1 MNIII
6 GTGNFNPNY
15 LLESKKFL
23 TNRMKKSIIKKAID
37 EGVNIFDTGPDYGN
51 AEKILGNNNSKKVK
65 IITRFNK
72 FNKNKRITS
81 DIIIRNIEKSQKK
94 LKKKTLHAI
103 LIHDLSD
110 LIKFKKIYLKTIAII
125 KMRGMTS
132 KIGISL
138 YNPNDLFKFIN
149 FWTPD
154 FIQIPYNVFDRR
166 IEKGNFLNILKE
178 KKIELH
184 VRSIFFKGLLTDK
197 NLMIDKLKTKKKIFS
212 KWFDFCIKHN
222 IEPYK
227 ACYLFVK
234 QNKYVKKIIL
244 GADSSLQI
252 NQIINCKKQFIK
264 IPDFKVKDS
273 FLLNPYKWSGGLRE
287 EI

>member
-1 MNIII
+1 MNIIL

-15 LLESKKFL
+15 ALESKKIL
-23 TNRMKKSIIKKAID
+23 TNSMKNSIIKKAID
-37 EGVNIFDTGPDYGN
+37 EGVNIIDTGPDYGN
-51 AEKILGNNNSKKVK
+51 AEKLLGNNISKKLK
-65 IITRFNK
+65 IITRFDK
-72 FNKNKRITS
+72 FYKNKRITS
-81 DIIIRNIEKSQKK
+81 DSIIRNVEKSQKK
-94 LKKKTLHAI
+94 LKKKTIEAI

-110 LIKFKKIYLKTIAII
+110 LIKFKKIYLKTFAII
-125 KMRGMTS
+125 KMRGMAS

-138 YNPNDLFKFIN
+138 YDPNDLFKFIN

-178 KKIELH
+178 KKIELQ

-197 NLMIDKLKTKKKIFS
+197 NLMINKLKKKKKIFS
-212 KWFDFCIKHN
+212 KWFDFCVKHN

-234 QNKYVKKIIL
+234 QNKYVKNIIL

-252 NQIINCKKQFIK
+252 NQIINCKKKFIK
-264 IPDFKVKDS
+264 IPNFKVKDN
-273 FLLNPYKWSGGLRE
+273 FLLNPYKWSRGSRE
-287 EI
+287 QI